1 MIAMYLQVLCL
12 LLPVG
17 GSSFQRLLEGRPALR
32 STTRL
37 TPAFPF
43 TWIMSSSMPS
53 HTTCGSASLS
63 QQLVVHRL
71 VRTQAKLGLMT
82 TAGPAKV
89 AAIALLRGGA
99 RVLMDEEELVGAA
112 YDWCSN
118 LQNPAAL
125 VAGAV
130 IATIYETMSSGD
142 LDLKKSDDGKIK
154 LMKKV
159 TRLLLLSAFALEVFS
174 IFVTTVTGT
183 MLLSK
188 TYDIPESK
196 HYSAISFLRENF
208 EFEYLTARLTFL
220 QGLLNWLAAI
230 GLNHAIPGGE
240 TGSTRKINKLV
251 AWSLSCTGI
260 LMLSF
265 WNTHLTHYRNYAAM
279 VLRWFTVT
287 WTKFIWKWPPLP
299 LTAVMLPSLFM
310 ALKMAYEAFTDDSA
324 DDEK

>member
-1 MIAMYLQVLCL
+1 L
-12 LLPVG
+12 
-17 GSSFQRLLEGRPALR
+17 SSEIP
-32 STTRL
+32 
-37 TPAFPF
+37 
-43 TWIMSSSMPS
+43 
-53 HTTCGSASLS
+53 
-63 QQLVVHRL
+63 HRKAAVSL
-71 VRTQAKLGLMT
+71 VRTQASLGLM
-82 TAGPAKV
+82 AAAVGRPAKV

-99 RVLMDEEELVGAA
+99 KVLMDEEELIGAA

-142 LDLKKSDDGKIK
+142 LNLKKSDDRRTKI
-154 LMKKV
+154 MKKV

-188 TYDIPESK
+188 TYDIPEAK

-240 TGSTRKINKLV
+240 TGATRKINKLV

-265 WNTHLTHYRNYAAM
+265 WNTHLTHYNNYATM
-279 VLRWFTVT
+279 VLRWFSVT
-287 WTKFIWKWPPLP
+287 WTKFLWKWPPQP
-299 LTAVMLPSLFM
+299 LTIVLVPSLFM
-310 ALKMAYEAFTDDSA
+310 ALKMAYEAFSDDSTG
-324 DDEK
+324 DEE